1 MLMNL
6 CRNEKINEERR
17 KLDEMK
23 LSNKRID
30 RQIEDLKV
38 AVAFA
43 TTNRDV
49 MVEDM
54 RRREQKE
61 R

>member
-1 MLMNL
+1 MNL
-6 CRNEKINEERR
+6 YSNEKINEVRQ

-23 LSNKRID
+23 LSNKRVD
-30 RQIEDLKV
+30 RQIQDMKV

-54 RRREQKE
+54 RMREQKE

>member
-1 MLMNL
+1 MNH
-6 CRNEKINEERR
+6 CSNEKINEVRK

-23 LSNKRID
+23 ISNKRID
-30 RQIEDLKV
+30 RQIQDMKV

-54 RRREQKE
+54 RMREQRE

>member
-1 MLMNL
+1 MNL
-6 CRNEKINEERR
+6 CSNEKINEVRQ

-23 LSNKRID
+23 ISNKRID
-30 RQIEDLKV
+30 RQIQDMKV

-43 TTNRDV
+43 TTSRDV

-54 RRREQKE
+54 RMREQKE